1 MNKTVLS
8 WNWFQSARSG
18 SLLLTAANLAQI
30 HPQIPEEGAISTRD
44 LNIQYYLEKSNKDN
58 AIIAALPKTC
68 KQPEPDNVSIASSM
82 HFTVVNINSRPSR
95 VPKRSFCRKHQLTI
109 LVLSMSALFTI
120 GIIAAIYVMESKFI
134 DLDSLSQLFIYFF
147 SEGQEPKTILILTR

>member
-1 MNKTVLS
+1 M
-8 WNWFQSARSG
+8 
-18 SLLLTAANLAQI
+18 LTAANLAQI
-30 HPQIPEEGAISTRD
+30 HPQIPEDGAISTRD

-82 HFTVVNINSRPSR
+82 HFTVVNVNSRPSR

-134 DLDSLSQLFIYFF
+134 ELDIFFSYLFIKFF
-147 SEGQEPKTILILTR
+147 SEGQEPKTILILAR